1 MAYTNTTNAQ
11 LMTILAAKI
20 TAGVEKALAT
30 RGTKHYEP
38 WNKSWSNPNRPF
50 NGKSKKCYQGLINN
64 MLLSFAMAENGWK
77 SPEFRTEKQWLELG
91 FTHVSGTWIGT
102 GTEIQWFKK
111 IKIKDKDTGKPKLIP
126 MAKVYVVYNADQVL
140 DRAGNPYGINWQIL
154 NDQHNPCRINER
166 NENAEA
172 FVANCGANI
181 QHGGDVACYIPSRD
195 EIHMPNFENFTDG
208 AAYYATTLHELAHW
222 SGSKSRLNR
231 LDAGSYAFEELIA
244 ETTAT
249 QLSNILGIEAEPRDD
264 HFKYL
269 AGWLSK
275 IQDDPDALIK
285 AIQQANKAT
294 KYLQELQEPA
304 QEKLAA

>member
-11 LMTILAAKI
+11 LMTTLAAKI

-50 NGKSKKCYQGLINN
+50 NGKSKQCYQGLVNV
-64 MLLSFAMAENGWK
+64 MLLSFAMAENKWE
-77 SPEFRTEKQWLELG
+77 SPEFRTEKQWDALG

-126 MAKVYVVYNADQVL
+126 MAKVYVVYNADQVR
-140 DRAGNPYGINWQIL
+140 DKNGNPYVTPTIAPLSENK
-154 NDQHNPCRINER
+154 R
-166 NENAEA
+166 NANAEA

-195 EIHMPNFENFTDG
+195 EIHMPNFENFIDG